1 MKFRKLISLVLA
13 VALLAVPALSLG
25 ESAASASFL
34 DKAYEAGR
42 NVKTTVTF
50 TPGAIFAM
58 DPDLSMVADLLK
70 VLKIESYSQQQGET
84 SLEQVELFLQDK
96 SSLAMMFLMKDDE
109 FHILSN
115 LLGGNVLSFT
125 MEEFFDFYITMIAS
139 SMKGSTLDPDQ
150 LELFRESLKE
160 SMKQS
165 LAQQQEFA
173 GMGELSIAEY
183 MGFDKDSAQK
193 DLADPLTAW
202 YEGIISKGESAAG
215 AFESEKHD
223 AAVTRKVS
231 TISGAQIQE
240 ALEIFSNWAVQD
252 KNLDKIVEM
261 ANSNSVA
268 AGTATSREEVRRMF
282 LSLPSEFEKEAGNIP
297 ADFITI
303 TELTDAAGVRKALE
317 IKVEVPEGTEENTTV
332 SLTFGQYEKTEEDG
346 VVSRYDFDAASAQE
360 GFSVSYAGK
369 DIAAQSVGDAAVTKS
384 QWALTGSYK
393 SRGLTM
399 GSLSL
404 AFESKNTAAATKVQD
419 EWKLGVDLTGSG
431 MAVNAS
437 LTGKEETVLEGVD
450 AKAEGT
456 VDLYIFG
463 ASEPACSIAYT
474 TISGEPAALPE
485 IPADSVRLGKMT
497 EEELQAWAEEMVPV
511 VQGQLMSV
519 IGNLP
524 LSIQKLIFS
533 GAAMR

>member
-1 MKFRKLISLVLA
+1 MKFRKLVSLVLA

-50 TPGAIFAM
+50 TPGAIFAA
-58 DPDLSMVADLLK
+58 DPDLSIAADLLK
-70 VLKIESYSQQQGET
+70 VLKIESYSQKQGET
-84 SLEQVELFLQDK
+84 SLEQLELFLQDK
-96 SSLAMMFLMKDDE
+96 SSLAMLFLSKDGE
-109 FHILSN
+109 LHILSN

-125 MEEFFDFYITMIAS
+125 MEELLEFYITMIAS
-139 SMKGSTLDPDQ
+139 SMSGPTLDTDQ
-150 LELFRESLKE
+150 LERFRESLKE
-160 SMKQS
+160 SMKKS
-165 LAQQQEFA
+165 LAQQGELA

-183 MGFDKDSAQK
+183 MGFDRESAQK
-193 DLADPLTAW
+193 DLADPLAAW
-202 YEGIISKGESAAG
+202 YEGITSKGIPTAG
-215 AFESEKHD
+215 AFENEKHD

-231 TISGAQIQE
+231 TISAGQIQE
-240 ALEIFSNWAVQD
+240 ALEILSSWAVQD

-261 ANSNSVA
+261 VNSNSA
-268 AGTATSREEVRRMF
+268 TSGTPPSREEIRRMF
-282 LSLPSEFEKEAGNIP
+282 LSMPSEFGKEAGNIP
-297 ADFITI
+297 ANFITI

-317 IKVEVPEGTEENTTV
+317 IKVEIPEGTGEDATG
-332 SLTFGQYEKTEEDG
+332 SLIFGQYEKTEEDG
-346 VVSRYDFDAASAQE
+346 VVSRYDFDMTSGRE

-369 DIAAQSVGDAAVTKS
+369 DIAAQTVGDATVTKS
-384 QWALTGSYK
+384 QWTLAGSYK

-431 MAVNAS
+431 LAINAS
-437 LTGKEETVLEGVD
+437 LEGKEETVTDGVD
-450 AKAEGT
+450 ARAEGT
-456 VDLYIFG
+456 VDLYVFG

-474 TISGEPAALPE
+474 TASGDPAALPE
-485 IPADSVRLGKMT
+485 IPANSVRLGTMT
-497 EEELQAWAEEMVPV
+497 EKELQAWAEEMAPV
-511 VQGQLMSV
+511 VQGQMMSV

-533 GAAMR
+533 GAAVQ